1 MYTVCDP
8 VLDSSPSFDK
18 RYISPPDVLR
28 DTFYLT
34 TTTVVTVRLH
44 VHLPHQHIIANQAM
58 TLTAYFKANA
68 DSGPLGEE
76 ARKHTYHDFPTFF
89 VYNRSKHEWKLR
101 QQGMPVALGRMD
113 AIEPTAGELYFL
125 RLLLTVVKG
134 KNSNS
139 LLSNCVSYAILP
151 AATSF
156 EDLRK
161 VPGHADPLPTFQA
174 ACVAHGL
181 LEDDGDSHTT
191 LSEFSLG
198 ISAPLIHGPTAHSTF
213 KALIDVM

>member
-1 MYTVCDP
+1 MYTICDP

-28 DTFYLT
+28 DIFYLT

-44 VHLPHQHIIANQAM
+44 VHLPHQHIIANQAT

-89 VYNRSKHEWKLR
+89 VYNWSKHEWKLR

-134 KNSNS
+134 KNSDP

-174 ACVAHGL
+174 ACVARGL